1 MSHFLKMRVALQGIC
16 MPAPILYAA
25 FVLRQLKA
33 PQETASTY
41 LTKGCCLLKYD
52 DFVAGPADT
61 DCSSESANA
70 TPNNSNTAYW
80 SCHDT
85 FARCSW
91 GEQERGEK
99 CLHWGLTAQFPRKY
113 ITANFPVTYAGKGK
127 EHGKVGIL
135 ILYAV
140 ELHIL

>member
-1 MSHFLKMRVALQGIC
+1 MPDGLRERDWTASRMSHFLKMRVALQGIC

-70 TPNNSNTAYW
+70 TPNNSNTAYRP
-80 SCHDT
+80 CHGNVLQGS
-85 FARCSW
+85 FRESVRA
-91 GEQERGEK
+91 
-99 CLHWGLTAQFPRKY
+99 L
-113 ITANFPVTYAGKGK
+113 
-127 EHGKVGIL
+127 
-135 ILYAV
+135 
-140 ELHIL
+140 